1 MTFELAGVTL
11 PSRQEFKD
19 QTQFGMLAGL
29 FRPRSG
35 ALRAIDENLGTLE
48 EQVRRLPGS
57 GGEQSRLLGREI
69 GHSVNELRNSL
80 ASWLAESHRRNTQPA
95 TDLLS
100 ALDDLR
106 IEEFVATALDE
117 LRPNQQQ
124 APQPDTKQQLASQSR
139 AEVPRSP
146 PPIYAPNQQQATHRA
161 DDRPPS
167 YADPQPV
174 QPRRGI
180 DAPFPLPQNPP
191 APRQREPLQY
201 GSSAEPQP
209 VHARRGRDT
218 PVPPPRNPARQQRG
232 PMEQRQT
239 SVQSQMSPQQ
249 GQSPRP
255 VSRTDELMRSVAEV
269 EDEAQGL
276 ASEHGR
282 SLGRDSTLE
291 GVQASAIYGLYDRP
305 DNRGPAHQPTPSTS
319 QSVQSRHSPPSGQRA
334 GRSSGERSDDSGP
347 PRERG
352 SHKGGRTG
360 KFR

>member
-1 MTFELAGVTL
+1 MTFELAGITL

-19 QTQFGMLAGL
+19 QTQFGMIAGL
-29 FRPRSG
+29 FKSRSD
-35 ALRAIDENLGTLE
+35 ALRTIDGNLGTLE

-57 GGEQSRLLGREI
+57 GGEQSRVLEREI
-69 GHSVNELRNSL
+69 GHSVRALKNSL
-80 ASWLAESHRRNTQPA
+80 ALWLDEGHRRNTQPA
-95 TDLLS
+95 IDLLS

-106 IEEFVATALDE
+106 IKEFVATVLDE

-139 AEVPRSP
+139 AEVPASP
-146 PPIYAPNQQQATHRA
+146 PPTYA
-161 DDRPPS
+161 DRPPS

-180 DAPFPLPQNPP
+180 DAPFPLRQNPP

-232 PMEQRQT
+232 PMEQRQ
-239 SVQSQMSPQQ
+239 SSAQSQMSSQQ

-269 EDEAQGL
+269 EDQAQGL

-282 SLGRDSTLE
+282 RLGRDSTLE
-291 GVQASAIYGLYDRP
+291 GVQASAIYDMYDRP

-352 SHKGGRTG
+352 SPKGGRTG